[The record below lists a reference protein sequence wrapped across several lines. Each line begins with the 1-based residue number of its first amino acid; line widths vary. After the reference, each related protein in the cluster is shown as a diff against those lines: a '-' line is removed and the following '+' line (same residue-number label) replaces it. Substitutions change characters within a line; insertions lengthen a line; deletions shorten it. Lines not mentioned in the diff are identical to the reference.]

1 MNTKARVVVA
11 LICIALGVGVA
22 IKAVEC
28 RFGPPLSGEGLL
40 NVVEVMPQTSPRS
53 IRLRGHINDA
63 ISVIKDITTKTA
75 DGVMLIKLR
84 YSYAGFPCATGS
96 REFDVTFPIPQ
107 AVSEIRFGEAQIIL
121 WKRGRETNQ

>member
-63 ISVIKDITTKTA
+63 ISVIKDIATNTA

-84 YSYAGFPCATGS
+84 YSYAGFPAQLDPGS
-96 REFDVTFPIPQ
+96 STLLSLYRRQSVKS
-107 AVSEIRFGEAQIIL
+107 ASE
-121 WKRGRETNQ
+121 